1 MPKGQQNQRAM
12 MAKKTGTTPST
23 PVEPTTDRVFDKLYQ
38 AALSIEEID
47 ALSDGSLG
55 FMARAMVQA
64 TLPHREVEG
73 PIYSRSNGEYKLSI
87 SNPDGGIPFGTIPRL
102 VLSWVTTE
110 AVKTGKPSLVLGDS
124 LTGFMRELD
133 MVPTGGRW
141 GSITRLKEQV
151 RRLTT
156 SHIQLRQDTPDRFRV
171 EHFHLFD
178 AADIWWTP
186 VKPDQSTLFESTL
199 TLNKAFFDE
208 VTKSPVPVDMRALK
222 ALKSSPMALDLY
234 LWLTYRM
241 SYLKKPA
248 DIPWEA
254 LRRQLGTGYAD
265 TPSGRQKFRKSV
277 LAALGR
283 VAVVYP
289 EARVQESL
297 QGLLIK
303 PSPTS
308 IKKKSL

>member
-1 MPKGQQNQRAM
+1 
-12 MAKKTGTTPST
+12 MAKISKPKATAPPST
-23 PVEPTTDRVFDKLYQ
+23 ADGKVFDRLYQ
-38 AALSIEEID
+38 AALSIQEIE
-47 ALSDGSLG
+47 ALADGSLG

-73 PIYSRSNGEYKLSI
+73 AVYTRSNGDYRLSI
-87 SNPDGGIPFGTIPRL
+87 SNHDGRIPFGTIPRL

-110 AVKTGKPSLVLGDS
+110 AVKTGKQELVLGDS

-141 GSITRLKEQV
+141 GSITRLKDQV
-151 RRLTT
+151 KRLTT
-156 SHIQLRQDTPDRFRV
+156 SHIQLTQDSPDRFRV

-178 AADIWWTP
+178 SADLWW
-186 VKPDQSTLFESTL
+186 KPQKHEQPTLFESTL
-199 TLNKAFFDE
+199 TLNKAFFEE

-241 SYLKKPA
+241 SYLKKPV

-254 LRRQLGTGYAD
+254 LRRQLGSGYAD
-265 TPSGRQKFRKSV
+265 TPSGRQWFKKSV
-277 LAALGR
+277 VAALHK

-289 EARVQESL
+289 EAKVQESM

-308 IKKKSL
+308 IKRKTP